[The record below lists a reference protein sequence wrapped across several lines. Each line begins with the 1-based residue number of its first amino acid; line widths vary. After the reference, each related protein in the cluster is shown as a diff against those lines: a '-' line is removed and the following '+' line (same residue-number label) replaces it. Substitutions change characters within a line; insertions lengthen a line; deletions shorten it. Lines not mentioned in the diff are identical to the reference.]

1 MKWFGSYLA
10 AFMSIIFGDAH
21 SAHFAS
27 GCLDLGQ
34 FHYYMFCGSSEN
46 ILIYIKNIVIVFFG
60 NPNYDN
66 FLMLYY
72 VPKLFIWSNKNVNIK
87 KWIGWF

>member
-1 MKWFGSYLA
+1 
-10 AFMSIIFGDAH
+10 MSIIFGDAH

-46 ILIYIKNIVIVFFG
+46 ILIYIKNIVIVFFW
-60 NPNYDN
+60 NPNMIIFIVLVCSKINYN
-66 FLMLYY
+66 LME
-72 VPKLFIWSNKNVNIK
+72 
-87 KWIGWF
+87 